1 MKNNTIDLRAI
12 LMAEQERKRK
22 AKRFL
27 PQKIQFKSQKPKYMY
42 SKTVNG
48 RTLETNH
55 PFLAWLE
62 QIWRAMFISNKFY
75 R

>member
-12 LMAEQERKRK
+12 LMAEREKKQK
-22 AKRFL
+22 AKRFV

-42 SKTVNG
+42 SKVVNG

-55 PFLAWLE
+55 PFLA
-62 QIWRAMFISNKFY
+62 
-75 R
+75 